1 MTHIINLST
10 MFESAFKY
18 IITPLPIVLILCGVI
33 LCGYIILHANERGKR
48 LYRAISDFFLRILFT
63 PMARIMPLVL
73 GVVIVISCIYAPFHF
88 TEGQRRL
95 STVDTIPD
103 LGLYIQVSWRAVEDP
118 CVGPVKVRWAFST
131 DGKFDKNSSYIESYN
146 RFPPIFFDKQLKTIY
161 FSDLDWTDDDYC
173 VFCNTNSDVLIK
185 KVGVGS
191 SPILYLICGEN
202 KDVVEINEVF
212 YTLQFEFLINK
223 SGYAIRG
230 RDYSNF
236 HIEVVNLKS
245 GKIYPTN

>member
-1 MTHIINLST
+1 

-18 IITPLPIVLILCGVI
+18 LITPLPIILILCGVI
-33 LCGYIILHANERGKR
+33 FCVYIIFHATKRGNR
-48 LYRAISDFFLRILFT
+48 LYKAISDFFLRILFT

-73 GVVIVISCIYAPFHF
+73 GVVIVISCIYAPFQF

-103 LGLYIQVSWRAVEDP
+103 LGLYIQVSWRAIEDP
-118 CVGPVKVRWAFST
+118 CVGPVKVRWTFST
-131 DGKFDKNSSYIESYN
+131 DGVFDENSCYIESYK

-161 FSDLDWTDDDYC
+161 FSDLDWTNDDYC
-173 VFCNTNSDVLIK
+173 VYCNTNSDVLIK
-185 KVGVGS
+185 KVGVRS

-202 KDVVEINEVF
+202 KDVVEISEVF
-212 YTLQFEFLINK
+212 FRLQFEFLSNK
-223 SGYAIRG
+223 TGYAIRT

-236 HIEVVNLKS
+236 NIEIVSLKS
-245 GKIYPTN
+245 GKIYPTEQKAN